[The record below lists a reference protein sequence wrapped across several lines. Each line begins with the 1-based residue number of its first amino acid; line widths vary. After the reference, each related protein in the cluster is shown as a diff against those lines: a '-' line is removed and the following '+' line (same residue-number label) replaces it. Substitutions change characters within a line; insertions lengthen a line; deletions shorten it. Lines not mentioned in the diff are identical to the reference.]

1 MPNLPANVLAP
12 ASPAALAEELGRF
25 IVAAVVAALAR
36 HGKFVVALSGGS
48 LPKVLGQALAAAV
61 AAGAEL
67 HTDKWHV
74 FYADERI
81 VPLTDADSNHLA
93 CKAAVYDQVRAGL
106 GGGGGGG
113 ALTRGQGWVG

>member
-1 MPNLPANVLAP
+1 MPNIPSNVIVP
-12 ASPAALAEELGRF
+12 ASAAVLAEEIGSF
-25 IVAAVVAALAR
+25 IVAAVIASLAR

-48 LPKVLGQALAAAV
+48 LPKVLGQALQAAV
-61 AAGAEL
+61 TSGAEL

-93 CKAAVYDQVRAGL
+93 CKAAVYDQARAGHKHSL
-106 GGGGGGG
+106 LPHSVEIY
-113 ALTRGQGWVG
+113 AEW